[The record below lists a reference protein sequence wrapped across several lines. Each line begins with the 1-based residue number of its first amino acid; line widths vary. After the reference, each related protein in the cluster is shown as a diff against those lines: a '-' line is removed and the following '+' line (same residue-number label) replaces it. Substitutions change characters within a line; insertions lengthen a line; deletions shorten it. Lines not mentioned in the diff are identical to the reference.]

1 MKKLFLAMLIGAV
14 ALVSCSK
21 DDSGNDN
28 GDPLVT
34 NVTLPAAG
42 TSFASGET
50 VTITGNGFT
59 ASDAILFRIP
69 TKRFL
74 FSLKY
79 FFKSVSNESKLS
91 FTNAL

>member
-59 ASDAILFRIP
+59 ASDAILHTDQSDRP
-69 TKRFL
+69 DDGHPCYDCRGDGNQADL
-74 FSLKY
+74 
-79 FFKSVSNESKLS
+79 
-91 FTNAL
+91 

>member
-14 ALVSCSK
+14 ELVSCSK

-50 VTITGNGFT
+50 
-59 ASDAILFRIP
+59 DR
-69 TKRFL
+69 
-74 FSLKY
+74 
-79 FFKSVSNESKLS
+79 
-91 FTNAL
+91 